1 VKITVTV
8 YDHPIPDSYWV
19 QHGALL
25 AGEYP
30 GALTDGA
37 ALQKLA
43 ALLDAGV
50 TLFVDLTE
58 QDEYGLRPYFLLA
71 QRIAATRG
79 QPLAHR
85 RLSIP
90 DMGVTTP
97 TQLTAIL
104 DVIDAAMADGQVVY
118 VHCYGGIGRT
128 GTVIGCWLVRH
139 GQTGEQ
145 ALATIAERRRH
156 IPDGWRR
163 SPETEAQTRM
173 VLTWPA
179 V

>member
-1 VKITVTV
+1 MKITVTLN
-8 YDHPIPDSYWV
+8 DHPIADSYWV
-19 QHGALL
+19 QRGALL

-30 GALTDGA
+30 GALTDKET
-37 ALQKLA
+37 LQKLA

-71 QRIAATRG
+71 QQIAATRG
-79 QPLAHR
+79 QTLAHHR
-85 RLSIP
+85 RSIP

-97 TQLTAIL
+97 AQLTAIL
-104 DVIDAAMADGQVVY
+104 DEIDAALAQGQVVY

-145 ALATIAERRRH
+145 ALATIAERRRN

-163 SPETEAQTRM
+163 SPETEAQIRM

>member
-1 VKITVTV
+1 MTLTE
-8 YDHPIPDSYWV
+8 HPIPDSYWV
-19 QHGALL
+19 QRGALL

-30 GALTDGA
+30 GAMTDA
-37 ALQKLA
+37 DALEKLA

-58 QDEYGLRPYFLLA
+58 PGEYGLRPYFPLA
-71 QRIAATRG
+71 QQLATAQG
-79 QPLAHR
+79 KTLTHR
-85 RLSIP
+85 HRPIP

-97 TQLTAIL
+97 ARLATML
-104 DVIDAAMADGQVVY
+104 DEIDAALAQEQVVY

-128 GTVIGCWLVRH
+128 GTVVGCWLVRH

-145 ALATIAERRRH
+145 SLATIAERRRH
-156 IPDGWRR
+156 TPDGWRR

>member
-1 VKITVTV
+1 MTA
-8 YDHPIPDSYWV
+8 DSMHPIPDSYWV
-19 QHGALL
+19 RRAALL

-30 GALTDGA
+30 GARADTEA
-37 ALQKLA
+37 AQKLT

-58 QDEYGLRPYFLLA
+58 PGEYGLRPYFPLA
-71 QRIAATRG
+71 QQIAAGRG
-79 QPLAHR
+79 TVLQHR
-85 RLSIP
+85 RFAIP
-90 DMGVTTP
+90 DMGVAP
-97 TQLTAIL
+97 PARLAALL
-104 DVIDAAMADGQVVY
+104 DEIDAALVTGHVLY

-128 GTVIGCWLVRH
+128 GTVVGCWLVRH

-145 ALATIAERRRH
+145 ALATIAELRRDT
-156 IPDGWRR
+156 PDGWRT

-173 VLTWPA
+173 VLTWPT

>member
-1 VKITVTV
+1 MKITVTLN
-8 YDHPIPDSYWV
+8 DHPIADSYWV
-19 QHGALL
+19 QRGALL

-30 GALTDGA
+30 GALTDKET
-37 ALQKLA
+37 LQKLA

-71 QRIAATRG
+71 QQIAATRG
-79 QPLAHR
+79 QTLAHH

-97 TQLTAIL
+97 AQLTAIL
-104 DVIDAAMADGQVVY
+104 DEIDAALAQGQVVY

-145 ALATIAERRRH
+145 ALATIAERRRN

-163 SPETEAQTRM
+163 SPETEAQIRM

>member
-1 VKITVTV
+1 MAANSV
-8 YDHPIPDSYWV
+8 HPIPDSYWV
-19 QHGALL
+19 RAAALL

-30 GALTDGA
+30 GARGDTEA
-37 ALQKLA
+37 AQKLT

-50 TLFVDLTE
+50 TMFVDLTE
-58 QDEYGLRPYFLLA
+58 PGEYSLRPYFPLA
-71 QRIAATRG
+71 QQIAAGRG
-79 QPLAHR
+79 IAVLHR
-85 RLSIP
+85 RFAIP

-97 TQLTAIL
+97 ARLAALL
-104 DVIDAAMADGQVVY
+104 DAIDAALANGHVLY

-145 ALATIAERRRH
+145 ALATIAELRRDT
-156 IPDGWRR
+156 PDGWRT

-173 VLTWPA
+173 VLTWPT

>member
-1 VKITVTV
+1 MALTE
-8 YDHPIPDSYWV
+8 HPIPDSYWV
-19 QHGALL
+19 QCGALL

-30 GALTDGA
+30 GALSDTDA
-37 ALQKLA
+37 IQKLA

-58 QDEYGLRPYFLLA
+58 AGEYGLRPYFPLA
-71 QRIAATRG
+71 Q
-79 QPLAHR
+79 QLAVAQGKTLTHQR
-85 RLSIP
+85 RAIP

-97 TQLTAIL
+97 ARLATLL
-104 DVIDAAMADGQVVY
+104 DEIDAALAQGQVVY
-118 VHCYGGIGRT
+118 IHCYGGIGRT
-128 GTVIGCWLVRH
+128 GTVVGCWLVRH
-139 GQTGEQ
+139 GQTGAQ
-145 ALATIAERRRH
+145 ALATIAERRRNT
-156 IPDGWRR
+156 PDGWRR

>member
-1 VKITVTV
+1 MALN
-8 YDHPIPDSYWV
+8 DHPIPDSYWV
-19 QHGALL
+19 QRGALL

-30 GALTDGA
+30 GALADA
-37 ALQKLA
+37 DALKKLA

-50 TLFVDLTE
+50 TLFIDLTE
-58 QDEYGLRPYFLLA
+58 EREHGLRPYFPLA
-71 QRIAATRG
+71 QHLATAQG
-79 QPLAHR
+79 KSLTHLR
-85 RLSIP
+85 RSIP
-90 DMGVTTP
+90 DMGTT
-97 TQLTAIL
+97 TQQALCAVL
-104 DVIDAAMADGQVVY
+104 DEIDAALAQGQVVY

-145 ALATIAERRRH
+145 ALATIAERRGNT
-156 IPDGWRR
+156 PDGWRR

-179 V
+179 A